1 MENTFFWIFFS
12 FLLTIMVFSFIFG
25 DNILFRIATHFF
37 IGVTSAY
44 VFILL
49 INSVI
54 IPKLITPLFTEDLN
68 QQLLI
73 LVPIL
78 LSLMLIL
85 KLFNKGSFIGNIPL
99 AIMVGSGA
107 AIILTSGFF
116 GTLSPMVN
124 MVTDNFAITSGNKL
138 NIYYGIYLVLGVIST
153 LLYFRQTKSVYS
165 NIFQEKTKLESI
177 LNYLGKFFIGTT
189 LGSVFAGVIISST
202 IALIERINFII
213 NFIYNLI
220 IG

>member
-1 MENTFFWIFFS
+1 
-12 FLLTIMVFSFIFG
+12 MVFSFIFG

-54 IPKLITPLFTEDLN
+54 IPKLITILFTEDLN

-85 KLFNKGSFIGNIPL
+85 KLFNKGSLIGNIPL

-124 MVTDNFAITSGNKL
+124 MVTDNFAINSGNRL
-138 NIYYGIYLVLGVIST
+138 NIFYGIYLVLGVIST
-153 LLYFRQTKSVYS
+153 LLYFRQTKSVNS

>member
-54 IPKLITPLFTEDLN
+54 IPKLITILFTEDLN

-85 KLFNKGSFIGNIPL
+85 KLFNKGSLLGNIPL

-124 MVTDNFAITSGNKL
+124 MVTDNFAINSGNRL
-138 NIYYGIYLVLGVIST
+138 NIFYGIYLVLGVIST
-153 LLYFRQTKSVYS
+153 LLYFRQTKSVNS

>member
-54 IPKLITPLFTEDLN
+54 IPKLITILFTEDLN

-85 KLFNKGSFIGNIPL
+85 KLFNKGSLIGNIPL

-153 LLYFRQTKSVYS
+153 LLYFRQTKSVNS